1 MNARLRGRAI
11 NRELLSL
18 FSEESVTVLSVY
30 RKIALATR
38 VVLRT
43 EVAGIHGAGRL

>member
-1 MNARLRGRAI
+1 MNARLRSRAI

-18 FSEESVTVLSVY
+18 FNDESVVVLSVF

-38 VVLRT
+38 VVLRM
-43 EVAGIHGAGRL
+43 EVA